1 MTFFLIKKAIKTH
14 DKIKNLNNKLG
25 LGKDQ
30 CDIIILEKFLKIKN
44 EIFYPLKQKIFIK
57 NWRKSILQFF

>member
-57 NWRKSILQFF
+57 NWRKSIL

>member
-30 CDIIILEKFLKIKN
+30 CDIVILKKFLKIKN

-57 NWRKSILQFF
+57 NWRK